1 MPMDTKRLAQQER
14 EDLAAFLATLGPG
27 QWEHPTLCCD
37 WRVREVVA
45 HVLSYDELDTRGL
58 ITRFAKGRFLLD
70 RANAVGVAKYSA
82 RGPEQLLVL
91 LNGHLRPRGLPAA
104 FGGRIALVD
113 GLIHHQDIRRPLGMP
128 RAIPTERL
136 RAALPF
142 ALIAPPIG
150 AFWRARGLRL
160 IATDLDWAAGRGPE
174 VRGPG
179 EAILMTIAGRHVAAS
194 ELSGPGQPV
203 LVRRTQNRSPEPR
216 G

>member
-1 MPMDTKRLAQQER
+1 MSTDTKHLAQQER
-14 EDLAAFLATLGPG
+14 ADLAAFLATLGPR
-27 QWEHPTLCCD
+27 QWEASTLCREWC
-37 WRVREVVA
+37 VREVVA

-58 ITRFAKGRFLLD
+58 IARFAKARLLPD
-70 RANAVGVAKYSA
+70 AANAIGVAAYSA
-82 RGPEQLLVL
+82 HEPEQLLAL
-91 LNGHLRPRGLPAA
+91 LNRHLRPRGLPAA

-128 RAIPTERL
+128 RVIPPERL
-136 RAALPF
+136 RVALPF

-160 IATDLDWAAGRGPE
+160 IATDLDWASGRGPQ

-179 EAILMTIAGRHVAAS
+179 EALLMAIAGRRAAAS

-203 LVRRTQNRSPEPR
+203 LVRRLDR
-216 G
+216 GLG